1 MENGTTC
8 LALVHP
14 RLPGVVVLNSW
25 TTQPKCHTCEGKKCI
40 HINIYIEG
48 ANNESNVDVNIEDK
62 LPILENMK
70 PKSVNKLDPTNK
82 RGKKS
87 NVFSVGI
94 YFLPSKSEKKEI
106 DKVRCQIKQ
115 MYIKVNL

>member
-1 MENGTTC
+1 
-8 LALVHP
+8 
-14 RLPGVVVLNSW
+14 
-25 TTQPKCHTCEGKKCI
+25 
-40 HINIYIEG
+40 
-48 ANNESNVDVNIEDK
+48 
-62 LPILENMK
+62 MK